1 LIVVSD
7 YLEQFGI
14 GRLAKQTGRRY
25 SLVNSEFPLK
35 SHFRCNFTQGSDVR
49 TELRTAV
56 LVASGALLATSNSIL
71 GHHSFAMFDQE
82 HPIEVVGTVTEFR
95 YSSPH
100 IYIFLDVKGED
111 GVSKVWLLEGG
122 SPSLLVRDGWNGSSI
137 KPGDELR
144 MTIDPLRSGAPGGA
158 WQANRIKFKDGRP
171 IVAPK

>member
-1 LIVVSD
+1 
-7 YLEQFGI
+7 
-14 GRLAKQTGRRY
+14 
-25 SLVNSEFPLK
+25 
-35 SHFRCNFTQGSDVR
+35 
-49 TELRTAV
+49 LRSKPH
-56 LVASGALLATSNSIL
+56 VAALLAASALFATTGAVL

-100 IYIFLDVKGED
+100 VYILLDVKGDD
-111 GVSKVWLLEGG
+111 GASKVWLLEGG
-122 SPSLLVRDGWNGSSI
+122 APSLLVRDGWTGMSI

-158 WQANRIKFKDGRP
+158 WQATRIKFKDGRP